1 MGLLQRSIAA
11 GFFILCILMLR
22 KFAFRRLSK
31 RVFAVLWKMAVLR
44 LLLPFS
50 FRVENVFVR
59 QRVDGIMISARN
71 GAAEAASGA
80 EALRMAGVLLKNIGL
95 VWFFGMAVM
104 ALFFAAGY
112 IRTYFRLREA
122 IPLKDWKDSGID
134 CGEGKGFWRGRV
146 SVSTLD
152 KIATP
157 VTCGIIR
164 PRIILPKVMNLEDKD
179 GFSCVLRHEM
189 AHIRYM
195 DNLWKL
201 LAIAALCLHWFNPLV
216 FVMFFTLNKDLE
228 IACDESV
235 ISGMDEKDRKKYAMT
250 LVALAEFHALFPL
263 AYSGFGRSAVPERI
277 REIMNY
283 KKMTKI
289 GSLCAVL
296 VLLGSTAVFVSA
308 KENGREEAAVAA
320 SPSASVEIMEE
331 DTGKGEDKDC
341 ASVYFEEGISEKRI
355 EEIGNELLAVQGVT
369 GIGYTSADDA
379 WAMFAR
385 EYLDEETVL
394 SFKGVNPLKDSSSYT
409 VYLSE
414 NSGDAIRTIEQIA
427 GVRRVTKEQLQ

>member
-11 GFFILCILMLR
+11 GVFILCILVLR
-22 KFAFRRLSK
+22 KFAFRKLSK
-31 RVFAVLWKMAVLR
+31 RVFAMLWRMAVWR
-44 LLLPFS
+44 LLIPFS
-50 FRVENVFVR
+50 FQVENVFFR
-59 QRVDGIMISARN
+59 QRADDIMILARN
-71 GAAEAASGA
+71 GAAETASGA
-80 EALRMAGVLLKNIGL
+80 EVLGMAGFWLKHIGM
-95 VWFFGMAVM
+95 VWFLGTAVM
-104 ALFFAAGY
+104 ALFFAAEY
-112 IRTYFRLREA
+112 VRAYFRLREA
-122 IPLKDWKDSGID
+122 IPLKDWKDLGID
-134 CGEGKGFWRGRV
+134 CGKSKSFWRGRV
-146 SVSTLD
+146 GVSTLD
-152 KIATP
+152 RIAAP

-164 PRIILPKVMNLEDKD
+164 PRIILPRVMNLEDKD
-179 GFSCVLRHEM
+179 RCSYVLRHEM
-189 AHIRYM
+189 THIRYM

-216 FVMFFTLNKDLE
+216 FVMVFTMNKDLE

-235 ISGMDEKDRKKYAMT
+235 ISVMDEKDRKNYAMT
-250 LVALAEFHALFPL
+250 LVELAEFHALFPL

-277 REIMNY
+277 SEIMNY

-289 GSLCAVL
+289 GSLCAAL

-308 KENGREEAAVAA
+308 KETGREETAAAA

-331 DTGKGEDKDC
+331 DMGKTDDKDC
-341 ASVYFEEGISEKRI
+341 ASVYFEEGISEERI
-355 EEIGNELLAVQGVT
+355 EEIGNELLAVQGVA
-369 GIGYTSADDA
+369 GIGYTSGDDA
-379 WAMFAR
+379 WAMFSQ

-427 GVRRVTKEQLQ
+427 GVRRVIKE